1 MSIKDELIRE
11 SLIHICDPSVL
22 ISDFWKEILTSI
34 TLLFQYIIYIM
45 YDLTTLKRAIALMQQ
60 RFGDLVINQSP
71 IIRCIMELIQLC
83 ESQSSKSTNKTI
95 TWSFTDWWG
104 MEILEHSIINIAFN
118 RIDNVNYNFCLPFEA
133 DIVVYNVYT
142 YYHKLYSSAVTRI
155 FWTNE
160 HDFVDI
166 NYASLSLAPSNV
178 FDISPHARYP
188 GWYSCLPISNYS
200 FYHKKFSSINIEQE
214 SQSKSWDEQI
224 LNDREYDVSII
235 ISNPV
240 ANRIQF
246 VELLEKHGLRLTKL
260 VELLIGRSR
269 INRQYCSHQNSI
281 FVLRIL

>member
-1 MSIKDELIRE
+1 MSHDSDYFNLTNALRLREPFKIASCIGSTEARMSIKDELIRE

-22 ISDFWKEILTSI
+22 ISDFWKGNTDINHSI
-34 TLLFQYIIYIM
+34 VSVYHIYHVH
-45 YDLTTLKRAIALMQQ
+45 DLTTLKRAIALMQQ

-104 MEILEHSIINIAFN
+104 MENLEHSIINIAFN

-178 FDISPHARYP
+178 FDISPHA
-188 GWYSCLPISNYS
+188 
-200 FYHKKFSSINIEQE
+200 SIPAGTHVYLLVI
-214 SQSKSWDEQI
+214 I
-224 LNDREYDVSII
+224 LSII
-235 ISNPV
+235 KI
-240 ANRIQF
+240 F
-246 VELLEKHGLRLTKL
+246 E
-260 VELLIGRSR
+260 
-269 INRQYCSHQNSI
+269 HQH
-281 FVLRIL
+281 